1 MSLKAFHI
9 FFIALS
15 ILLAI
20 GFGIWELQAY
30 ADSHSTGQLIA
41 GMASFIVAVGL
52 IIYGVRFL
60 KKLKHIGYL

>member
-20 GFGIWELQAY
+20 GFGVWELQAY
-30 ADSHSTGQLIA
+30 ADSRNTGQLVA
-41 GMASFIVAVGL
+41 GMVSFIVAVGL

-60 KKLKHIGYL
+60 KMLKHIGYL